1 MLKRVIRL
9 TQPESEP
16 VSLEEAK
23 AQLRIPALQTI
34 EDEVINGFI
43 SAAREQAEQFIDR
56 PICEADFVIVYDAIA
71 GDRFC
76 MKYPASSVASVTYRD
91 GSNAEQSATFTYDA
105 QLNELFF
112 SEVIIGTGVKVT
124 FTSGLTTDYPQ
135 SLKQAIL
142 MLIGDLYTGRS
153 SAELVNKAAKMM
165 LMPFKENP
173 IV

>member
-1 MLKRVIRL
+1 
-9 TQPESEP
+9 
-16 VSLEEAK
+16 
-23 AQLRIPALQTI
+23 
-34 EDEVINGFI
+34 
-43 SAAREQAEQFIDR
+43 
-56 PICEADFVIVYDAIA
+56 
-71 GDRFC
+71 